1 MKNSN
6 YYFSFVL
13 FLVFIFP
20 NNIYAQEDLSSMRYS
35 LYGGASLPQGDFS
48 STTSEKAGYAK
59 IGFCGM
65 LEGSKSISESV
76 NWTSSFSLAF
86 NSLDESAMEDQLP
99 GATVT
104 TDNYVTAWIMTGIG
118 FETIASPTVKI
129 YGLGQIGLLFS
140 SFPDIKL
147 SSGGS
152 SITQTTKM
160 GTSFGYGFGVG
171 VIINKIN
178 LGIRYFSGEPEYEQS
193 ASYGGMTSSAKVKL
207 PATVLQLLIGFAL

>member
-1 MKNSN
+1 
-6 YYFSFVL
+6 
-13 FLVFIFP
+13 
-20 NNIYAQEDLSSMRYS
+20 
-35 LYGGASLPQGDFS
+35 
-48 STTSEKAGYAK
+48 
-59 IGFCGM
+59 
-65 LEGSKSISESV
+65 SESV